1 VRRVVG
7 EVNRLAPDLVVLT
20 GDHVSNTP
28 RGQDFAAG
36 AMLRRAEVLRELV
49 CPLRYAVMG
58 NQSLE

>member
-1 VRRVVG
+1 M
-7 EVNRLAPDLVVLT
+7 NRLAPDPVVLT